1 MKTEMNLRMIVAA
14 AMIAGCG
21 AVNAQVV
28 VNVDAN
34 QRGPM
39 ISPTHYGIF
48 YEDINHAAD
57 GGLYAEL
64 IRNRS
69 FEDDTMFSG
78 RGMARRRT
86 QDGQNLPAP
95 QQTRIT
101 GWHSNGDITLSLTQQ
116 NLLNDV
122 QHNALN
128 VKVEPNG
135 GWVSNEGF
143 WGINAV
149 KGRKYKLSFWAKSD
163 AGYSS
168 DVTFQLAKENNQT
181 LATTS
186 MKLKIGK
193 EWKKYTA
200 ELTADGD
207 DPKAQ
212 FVMVLTKAGEFQLD
226 VVSLFPP
233 TFKDREN
240 GMRPD
245 LAQMLLDMHPRFMRF
260 PGGCF
265 VEGQQSP
272 DNAFRWK
279 RTIGPIEQRELGL
292 PHKRRNR
299 IPRVPATLR
308 RPRCQTALRGQRRHL
323 ARWLHTLRP
332 DWRMDRRVSRCTRI
346 C

>member
-1 MKTEMNLRMIVAA
+1 MKTEFNLRTIIAS
-14 AMIAGCG
+14 AMLAGCG
-21 AVNAQVV
+21 MVNAQVV

-78 RGMARRRT
+78 RDMNRRRN
-86 QDGQNLPAP
+86 QDGQNVPVP

-101 GWHSNGDITLSLTQQ
+101 GWHVNGNITLSLTQQ

-128 VKVEPNG
+128 VKVEPSG

-168 DVTFQLAKENNQT
+168 DVTFQLMKENT
-181 LATTS
+181 VPVAAATV
-186 MKLKIGK
+186 KLKLDK
-193 EWKKYTA
+193 KWKKYTA
-200 ELTADGD
+200 EFTSDEN

-212 FVMVLTKAGEFQLD
+212 FVIILTKAGEFQLD

-233 TFKDREN
+233 TFKDRKN

-260 PGGCF
+260 PGG
-265 VEGQQSP
+265 
-272 DNAFRWK
+272 
-279 RTIGPIEQRELGL
+279 
-292 PHKRRNR
+292 
-299 IPRVPATLR
+299 
-308 RPRCQTALRGQRRHL
+308 
-323 ARWLHTLRP
+323 
-332 DWRMDRRVSRCTRI
+332 
-346 C
+346 